1 MSQYNGN
8 SKRVALI
15 AGSRI
20 PFGRAGTVYRN
31 LDAVDLGKLA
41 AAELLN
47 RSEMRAKD
55 IDEVIFGIAVP
66 PVKKPNIA
74 REISLAIGVP
84 PSSAAY
90 TIVRACASSNTAITS
105 AAEKILI
112 GHAECVLAGG
122 AESISDVPVLFSRRF
137 RSMLL
142 QAGSAKSMG
151 KKLASFK
158 GLRMRDLLPELPAIA
173 EPSTGLT
180 MGESAEKMA
189 KENQITREAQ
199 DEFALRSHENAAA
212 ARDRGILA
220 EEVAAVL
227 LPPKYDPPIANDNQI
242 RPDTT
247 LETLARLR
255 PVFDPRFGSVTAGN
269 SSPLTDGASAVIL
282 MSEEKARAQGQ
293 QPLAFIRSW
302 AFAALSPGDQL
313 LMGPAYAIPLA
324 LRRAGLGLAQ
334 IDRIEMHEA
343 FAVQVLSNI
352 QALESKKFAQEKLGL
367 TEAVA
372 PVDLSRLNLY
382 GGSIAL
388 GHPFGATGARITT
401 TLARELKRSG
411 SQFGLL
417 SVCAAGGMG
426 VAMVLENPG

>member
-1 MSQYNGN
+1 MS
-8 SKRVALI
+8 SFDRPARRVAFI
-15 AGSRI
+15 GGCRI
-20 PFGRAGTVYRN
+20 PFGRSGTVYRD

-41 AAELLN
+41 AAELLH
-47 RSEMRAKD
+47 RSELSGAEV
-55 IDEVIFGIAVP
+55 DEVIFGVAVP
-66 PVKKPNIA
+66 PVKKANIA
-74 REISLAIGVP
+74 REISLAIGLP
-84 PSSAAY
+84 PSSPAY
-90 TIVRACASSNTAITS
+90 TVVRACASSNTAITS

-112 GHAECVLAGG
+112 GDAECVLAGG

-137 RSMLL
+137 RSMLFK
-142 QAGSAKSMG
+142 ANSAKSLG

-158 GLRMRDLLPELPAIA
+158 GLRVRDLLPELPAIA

-189 KENQITREAQ
+189 KENHISREAQ
-199 DEFALRSHENAAA
+199 DAVALRSHKNAAA
-212 ARDRGILA
+212 AAEQGILA
-220 EEVAAVL
+220 QEIAPVL
-227 LPPKYDPPIANDNQI
+227 LPPKYDQPIIRDNQV

-247 LETLARLR
+247 LEKLAQLR

-282 MSEEKARAQGQ
+282 MSEDRARSEGRH
-293 QPLAFIRSW
+293 PLAYIRSW
-302 AFAALSPGDQL
+302 AFAALSPADQL

-324 LRRAGLGLAQ
+324 LRRAGISLAQ
-334 IDRIEMHEA
+334 VARIEMHEA
-343 FAVQVLSNI
+343 FAAQVLSNI

-367 TEAVA
+367 SE
-372 PVDLSRLNLY
+372 PVGQVDISRLNLY

-401 TLARELKRSG
+401 TLARELQRSG
-411 SQFGLL
+411 GQFGLL

-426 VAMVLENPG
+426 LAMVLERD

>member
-84 PSSAAY
+84 PSSPAY
-90 TIVRACASSNTAITS
+90 TVVRACASSNTAITS
-105 AAEKILI
+105 AAEKILL
-112 GHAECVLAGG
+112 GDAECVLAGG
-122 AESISDVPVLFSRRF
+122 AESISDVPVLFSRKF

-158 GLRMRDLLPELPAIA
+158 GLRLRDLLPELPAIA

-199 DEFALRSHENAAA
+199 DEFALRSHKNAAA

-247 LETLARLR
+247 LEKLARLR

-401 TLARELKRSG
+401 TLARELRRSG

-417 SVCAAGGMG
+417 SACAAGGMG
-426 VAMVLENPG
+426 VAMILENSG

>member
-1 MSQYNGN
+1 MSGYDGH
-8 SKRVALI
+8 SGRVALI

-41 AAELLN
+41 AAELLS
-47 RSEMRAKD
+47 RSEIRAED

-84 PSSAAY
+84 PSSPAH
-90 TIVRACASSNTAITS
+90 TVVRACASSNTAITS

-122 AESISDVPVLFSRRF
+122 AESISDVPVLFSRKF
-137 RSMLL
+137 RSMLF

-158 GLRMRDLLPELPAIA
+158 GLRMRDLIPELPAIA

-199 DEFALRSHENAAA
+199 DEFALRSHKNAAA
-212 ARDRGILA
+212 ARDQGVLA
-220 EEVAAVL
+220 EEVAAIL
-227 LPPKYDPPIANDNQI
+227 LPPKYDPPIVNDNQI
-242 RPDTT
+242 REDTT
-247 LETLARLR
+247 IEKLARLK
-255 PVFDPRFGSVTAGN
+255 PVFDRRFGSVTAGN

-282 MSEEKARAQGQ
+282 MSEEKSRAEGR

-302 AFAALSPGDQL
+302 AFAALSPADQL

-367 TEAVA
+367 AEAIGQ
-372 PVDLSRLNLY
+372 VDPSRLNLY

-417 SVCAAGGMG
+417 SACAAGGMG
-426 VAMVLENPG
+426 VAMVLENAA